1 MMIDNE
7 NVLLLDG
14 NHLDH
19 IHPHYHIDRSWVFGT
34 KADFA
39 KELINHSVCNLH
51 DIDSTKLVTKC
62 CDIAD
67 QTFREFERRGWLH
80 QVPGYRKALEKLRED
95 GTNTPG
101 YR

>member
-14 NHLDH
+14 NHLDP

-51 DIDSTKLVTKC
+51 DAKW
-62 CDIAD
+62 
-67 QTFREFERRGWLH
+67 R
-80 QVPGYRKALEKLRED
+80 
-95 GTNTPG
+95 
-101 YR
+101 